1 MTNKLKSFLKTQ
13 TLKFKI
19 TLNYDVLLEQAKTI
33 NYPDEM
39 LIRYTEIW
47 MSFYHL
53 YTINTSSVLSCKV
66 FFFSNLKLLN
76 LDQVYRKDIYKT

>member
-1 MTNKLKSFLKTQ
+1 MGFHHPFILFLCLYLLFHDFFKMTNKLKSFLKTQ

-39 LIRYTEIW
+39 LIRYTEI
-47 MSFYHL
+47 
-53 YTINTSSVLSCKV
+53 
-66 FFFSNLKLLN
+66 
-76 LDQVYRKDIYKT
+76 